1 MTVGFLQW
9 VLEGFTA
16 PRATVRA
23 LLDAKHG
30 PEVAGML
37 FALGYLVE
45 SVFVVLLGPNGG
57 AGMVAHVSGV
67 ITHAFVFAIIS
78 MLVYRLGRLAGGT
91 GSFVETVLAVSWY
104 MFMGSLMS
112 PIIVLALG
120 QAVVDSDALA
130 GGATP
135 PQIDSGIQILVLLVG
150 MISVWLFSNGVAA
163 LHGFKNI
170 WGVVGVVVG
179 FPVAAVLLVTLL
191 TGGVPQ

>member
-1 MTVGFLQW
+1 MTVGFMQW
-9 VLEGFTA
+9 VLGGFTS

-45 SVFVVLLGPNGG
+45 SVFMVLLNPAGGPGL
-57 AGMVAHVSGV
+57 VAHVSGL
-67 ITHAFVFAIIS
+67 ITHAFIFAIIS
-78 MLVYRLGRLAGGT
+78 LLVYRLGRLAGGT
-91 GSFVETVLAVSWY
+91 GNFADTVLAVSWY

-120 QAVVDSDALA
+120 QAPVDPDALV
-130 GGATP
+130 GGATA

-150 MISVWLFSNGVAA
+150 MISVWLFANGVAA

-170 WGVVGVVVG
+170 WGVVGAVVG
-179 FPVAAVLLVTLL
+179 FPVATILLVTLL
-191 TGGVPQ
+191 TGGVP